1 MFDSDPGSEHDET
14 EQSPASTWLPD
25 LLTSDDE
32 DSDESVICLGAGG
45 GGDGSLDA
53 FGGVRGALAAGEGGG
68 VGHGAPEGVAGMPR
82 AGGHEVPEGVPGLPR
97 AGGHEVPQ
105 GVAVLPG
112 DGGHEVPAEGVAGLP
127 GDGGHEDPEPGDGH
141 AGGHQDVGPP
151 RMTNAVVLGKFSP
164 INTTR

>member
-45 GGDGSLDA
+45 GSDGSLDA
-53 FGGVRGALAAGEGGG
+53 FGGGQGALAAGDGGG

-82 AGGHEVPEGVPGLPR
+82 AGGHEVPEGV
-97 AGGHEVPQ
+97 
-105 GVAVLPG
+105 AVVPG

-164 INTTR
+164 INTTRWSELLTEG